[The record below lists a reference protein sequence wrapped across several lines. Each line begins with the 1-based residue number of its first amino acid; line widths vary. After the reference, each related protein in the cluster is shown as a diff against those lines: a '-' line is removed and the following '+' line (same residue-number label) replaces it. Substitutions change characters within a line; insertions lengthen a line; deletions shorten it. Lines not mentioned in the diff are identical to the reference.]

1 MLLTKQILN
10 LKGFVFFF
18 NLWIIILEYELLF
31 VVKVARMSNIS
42 AQNLNRAEMSIDKVL
57 VGVFD

>member
-1 MLLTKQILN
+1 MLLTKLILN